1 MGIVGNCRECGSSE
15 FEHDDVRAEY
25 HCIVCGCIVEDQLD
39 DNVAQFMN
47 NEGQIE
53 REINSNRLGSDE
65 NKTWAS
71 TRDAAGKPVV
81 YNRQA
86 RLRNSRFDRN
96 SRAERTWLRTDVE
109 RFINSPNMPGSRT
122 MKTLAKKILAQ
133 THSTEEHEKRKRN
146 SVIWKAMK
154 SMNNGKDVSLP
165 LNQTRHAQKTSDD
178 DTRNGNYSTRMVA
191 LAVMN
196 IAARIQGIALPTR
209 QLASALD
216 VHHDHLIRESLNIK
230 KYLTVIWKAEDL
242 IIEQG
247 NQSDSLPR
255 MGIPPRML
263 SEGRTWSEAD
273 IRAAIDDLRPSLE
286 ERFGTLTA
294 RLMIT
299 EIWAMLEEAK
309 GHAYLSGQNIRLV
322 TAGLTV
328 RSTKARGQSR
338 LKQRIADWLGI
349 TTNRLKRLEKDYSL
363 VIDGIFNNHHE
374 PTDTKYLG

>member
-1 MGIVGNCRECGSSE
+1 MEMKENCMECGSNE

-25 HCIVCGCIVEDQLD
+25 HCTICGCIVEDQLD
-39 DNVAQFMN
+39 DNVTQFMN
-47 NEGQIE
+47 SEGQIE
-53 REINSNRLGSDE
+53 REMNSNRLGSDE
-65 NKTWAS
+65 TKTWGS
-71 TRDAAGKPVV
+71 TRDAAGRPVV
-81 YNRQA
+81 YNRQE

-96 SRAERTWLRTDVE
+96 SRAERTWLKTDVE
-109 RFINSPNMPGSRT
+109 RFIENNMAGSRV

-133 THSTEEHEKRKRN
+133 THSTEEHEKRRGN
-146 SVIWKAMK
+146 SVMWEAMK
-154 SMNNGKDVSLP
+154 QMNNGEDVPLP
-165 LNQTRHAQKTSDD
+165 LNQTRHAQKTGDD

-191 LAVMN
+191 IAVMN
-196 IAARIQGIALPTR
+196 IAARIMGVALPTK
-209 QLASALD
+209 QLATALD
-216 VHHDHLIRESLNIK
+216 VHHDHLIRESMNIK
-230 KYLTVIWKAEDL
+230 KYLTIIWKAEDL

-247 NQSDSLPR
+247 NQSQSVPR
-255 MGIPPRML
+255 MGISPGRL

-286 ERFGTLTA
+286 EKFGTMNA
-294 RLMIT
+294 RMMIT
-299 EIWAMLEEAK
+299 EIWAMLEEAR

-363 VIDGIFNNHHE
+363 VIDDIFNNHHRS
-374 PTDTKYLG
+374 TDA

>member
-1 MGIVGNCRECGSSE
+1 MEMKENCVECGSNE

-25 HCIVCGCIVEDQLD
+25 HCTICGCIVEDQLD
-39 DNVAQFMN
+39 DNVTQFMN
-47 NEGQIE
+47 SEGQIE
-53 REINSNRLGSDE
+53 REMNSNRLGSDE
-65 NKTWAS
+65 SKTWGS
-71 TRDAAGKPVV
+71 TRDAAGRPVV
-81 YNRQA
+81 YNRQE

-96 SRAERTWLRTDVE
+96 SRAERTWLKTDVE
-109 RFINSPNMPGSRT
+109 RFIENNMAGSRV

-133 THSTEEHEKRKRN
+133 THSTEEHEKRRGN
-146 SVIWKAMK
+146 SVMWEAMK
-154 SMNNGKDVSLP
+154 QMNNGEDVPLP
-165 LNQTRHAQKTSDD
+165 LNQTRHAQKTGDD

-191 LAVMN
+191 IAVMN
-196 IAARIQGIALPTR
+196 IAARIMGVALPTK
-209 QLASALD
+209 QLATALD
-216 VHHDHLIRESLNIK
+216 VHHDHLIRESMNIK
-230 KYLTVIWKAEDL
+230 KYLTIIWKAEDL

-247 NQSDSLPR
+247 NQSQSVPR
-255 MGIPPRML
+255 MGISPGRL

-286 ERFGTLTA
+286 EKFGTMNA
-294 RLMIT
+294 RMMIT
-299 EIWAMLEEAK
+299 EIWAMLEEAR

-363 VIDGIFNNHHE
+363 VIDDIFNNHHRS
-374 PTDTKYLG
+374 TDA

>member
-1 MGIVGNCRECGSSE
+1 MEMKENCVECGSNE

-25 HCIVCGCIVEDQLD
+25 HCTICGCIVEDQLD
-39 DNVAQFMN
+39 DNVTQFMN
-47 NEGQIE
+47 SEGQIE
-53 REINSNRLGSDE
+53 REMNSNRLGSDE
-65 NKTWAS
+65 SKTWGS
-71 TRDAAGKPVV
+71 TRDAAGRPVV
-81 YNRQA
+81 YNRQE

-96 SRAERTWLRTDVE
+96 SRAERTWLKTDVE
-109 RFINSPNMPGSRT
+109 RFIENNMAGSRV

-133 THSTEEHEKRKRN
+133 THSTEEHEKRRGN
-146 SVIWKAMK
+146 SVMWEAMK
-154 SMNNGKDVSLP
+154 QMNNGEDVPLP
-165 LNQTRHAQKTSDD
+165 LNQTRHAQKTGDD

-191 LAVMN
+191 IAVMN
-196 IAARIQGIALPTR
+196 IAARIMGVALPTK
-209 QLASALD
+209 QLATALD
-216 VHHDHLIRESLNIK
+216 VHHDHLIRESMNIK
-230 KYLTVIWKAEDL
+230 KYLTIIWKVEDL

-247 NQSDSLPR
+247 NQSQSVPR
-255 MGIPPRML
+255 MGISPGRL

-286 ERFGTLTA
+286 EKFGTMNA
-294 RLMIT
+294 RMMIT
-299 EIWAMLEEAK
+299 EIWAMLEEAR

-363 VIDGIFNNHHE
+363 VIDDIFNNHHRS
-374 PTDTKYLG
+374 TDA

>member
-1 MGIVGNCRECGSSE
+1 MEMKENCMECGSNE

-25 HCIVCGCIVEDQLD
+25 HCTICGCIVEDQLD
-39 DNVAQFMN
+39 DNVTQFMN
-47 NEGQIE
+47 SEGQIE
-53 REINSNRLGSDE
+53 REMNSNRLGSDE
-65 NKTWAS
+65 TKTWGS
-71 TRDAAGKPVV
+71 TRDAAGRPVV
-81 YNRQA
+81 YNRQE

-96 SRAERTWLRTDVE
+96 SRAERTWLKTDVE
-109 RFINSPNMPGSRT
+109 RFIENNMAGSRI

-133 THSTEEHEKRKRN
+133 THSTEEHEKRRGN
-146 SVIWKAMK
+146 SVMWEAMK
-154 SMNNGKDVSLP
+154 QMNNGEDVPLP
-165 LNQTRHAQKTSDD
+165 LNQTRHAQKTGDD

-191 LAVMN
+191 IAVMN
-196 IAARIQGIALPTR
+196 IAARIMGVALPTK
-209 QLASALD
+209 QLATALD
-216 VHHDHLIRESLNIK
+216 VHHDHLIRESMNIK
-230 KYLTVIWKAEDL
+230 KYLTIIWKAEDL

-247 NQSDSLPR
+247 NQSQSVPR
-255 MGIPPRML
+255 MGISPGRL

-286 ERFGTLTA
+286 EKFGTMNA
-294 RLMIT
+294 RMMIT
-299 EIWAMLEEAK
+299 EIWAMLEEAR

-363 VIDGIFNNHHE
+363 VIDDIFNNHHRS
-374 PTDTKYLG
+374 TDA

>member
-1 MGIVGNCRECGSSE
+1 MEMKENCIECGSNE

-25 HCIVCGCIVEDQLD
+25 HCTICGCIVEDQLD
-39 DNVAQFMN
+39 DNVTQFMN
-47 NEGQIE
+47 SEGQIE
-53 REINSNRLGSDE
+53 REMNSNRLGSDE
-65 NKTWAS
+65 TKTWGS
-71 TRDAAGKPVV
+71 TRDAAGRPVV
-81 YNRQA
+81 FNRQE

-96 SRAERTWLRTDVE
+96 SRAERTWLKTDVE
-109 RFINSPNMPGSRT
+109 RFIENNMAGSRV

-133 THSTEEHEKRKRN
+133 THSTEEHEKRRGN
-146 SVIWKAMK
+146 SVMWEAMK
-154 SMNNGKDVSLP
+154 QMNNGEDVPLP
-165 LNQTRHAQKTSDD
+165 LNQTRHAQKTGDD

-191 LAVMN
+191 IAVMN
-196 IAARIQGIALPTR
+196 IAARIMGVALPTK
-209 QLASALD
+209 QLATALD
-216 VHHDHLIRESLNIK
+216 VHHDHLIRESMNIK
-230 KYLTVIWKAEDL
+230 KYLTIIWKAEDL

-247 NQSDSLPR
+247 NQSQSVPR
-255 MGIPPRML
+255 MGISPGRL

-286 ERFGTLTA
+286 EKFGTMNA
-294 RLMIT
+294 RMMIT
-299 EIWAMLEEAK
+299 EIWAMLEEAR

-363 VIDGIFNNHHE
+363 VIDDIFNNHHRS
-374 PTDTKYLG
+374 TDA

>member
-1 MGIVGNCRECGSSE
+1 MEMKENCVECGSNE

-25 HCIVCGCIVEDQLD
+25 HCTICGCIVEDQLD
-39 DNVAQFMN
+39 DNVTQFMN
-47 NEGQIE
+47 SEGQIE
-53 REINSNRLGSDE
+53 REMNSNRLGSDE
-65 NKTWAS
+65 SKTWGS
-71 TRDAAGKPVV
+71 TRDAAGRPVV
-81 YNRQA
+81 YNRQE

-96 SRAERTWLRTDVE
+96 SRAERTWLKTDVE
-109 RFINSPNMPGSRT
+109 RFIENNMAGSRV

-133 THSTEEHEKRKRN
+133 THSTEEHEKRRGN
-146 SVIWKAMK
+146 SVMWEAMK
-154 SMNNGKDVSLP
+154 QMNNGEDVPLP
-165 LNQTRHAQKTSDD
+165 LNQTRHAQKTGDD

-191 LAVMN
+191 IAVMN
-196 IAARIQGIALPTR
+196 IAARIMGVALPTK
-209 QLASALD
+209 QLATALD
-216 VHHDHLIRESLNIK
+216 VHHDHLIRESMNIK
-230 KYLTVIWKAEDL
+230 KYLTIIWKAEDL

-247 NQSDSLPR
+247 NQSQSVPR
-255 MGIPPRML
+255 MGISPGRL

-286 ERFGTLTA
+286 EKFGTMNA
-294 RLMIT
+294 RMMIT
-299 EIWAMLEEAK
+299 EIWAMLEEAR

-363 VIDGIFNNHHE
+363 VMDVIFNNHHRS
-374 PTDTKYLG
+374 TDA

>member
-1 MGIVGNCRECGSSE
+1 MEMKENCIECGSNE

-25 HCIVCGCIVEDQLD
+25 HCTICGCIVEDQLD
-39 DNVAQFMN
+39 DNVTQFMN
-47 NEGQIE
+47 SEGQIE
-53 REINSNRLGSDE
+53 REMNSNRLGSDE
-65 NKTWAS
+65 SKTWGS
-71 TRDAAGKPVV
+71 TRDAAGRPVV
-81 YNRQA
+81 YNRQE

-96 SRAERTWLRTDVE
+96 SRAERTWLKTDVE
-109 RFINSPNMPGSRT
+109 RFIENNMAGSRV

-133 THSTEEHEKRKRN
+133 THSTEEHEKRRGN
-146 SVIWKAMK
+146 SVMWEAMK
-154 SMNNGKDVSLP
+154 QMNNGEDVPLP
-165 LNQTRHAQKTSDD
+165 LNQTRHAQKTGDD

-191 LAVMN
+191 IAVMN
-196 IAARIQGIALPTR
+196 IAARIMGVALPTK
-209 QLASALD
+209 QLATALD
-216 VHHDHLIRESLNIK
+216 VHHDHLIRESMNIK
-230 KYLTVIWKAEDL
+230 KYLTIIWKAEDL

-247 NQSDSLPR
+247 NQSQSVPR
-255 MGIPPRML
+255 MGISPGRL

-286 ERFGTLTA
+286 EKFGTMNA
-294 RLMIT
+294 RMMIT
-299 EIWAMLEEAK
+299 EIWAMLEEAR

-363 VIDGIFNNHHE
+363 VIDDIFNNHHRS
-374 PTDTKYLG
+374 TDA

>member
-1 MGIVGNCRECGSSE
+1 MEMKENCVECGSNE

-25 HCIVCGCIVEDQLD
+25 HCTICGCIVEDQLD
-39 DNVAQFMN
+39 DNVTQFMN
-47 NEGQIE
+47 SEGQIE
-53 REINSNRLGSDE
+53 REMNSNRLGSDE
-65 NKTWAS
+65 TKTWGS
-71 TRDAAGKPVV
+71 TRDAAGRPVV
-81 YNRQA
+81 YNRQE

-96 SRAERTWLRTDVE
+96 SRAERTWLKTDVE
-109 RFINSPNMPGSRT
+109 RFIENNMAGSRV

-133 THSTEEHEKRKRN
+133 THSTEEHEKRRGN
-146 SVIWKAMK
+146 SVMWEAMK
-154 SMNNGKDVSLP
+154 QMNNGEDVPLP
-165 LNQTRHAQKTSDD
+165 LNQTRHAQKTGDD

-191 LAVMN
+191 IAVMN
-196 IAARIQGIALPTR
+196 IAARIMGVALPTK
-209 QLASALD
+209 QLATALD
-216 VHHDHLIRESLNIK
+216 VHHDHLIRESMNIK
-230 KYLTVIWKAEDL
+230 KYLTIIWKAEDL

-247 NQSDSLPR
+247 NQSQSVPR
-255 MGIPPRML
+255 MGISPGRL

-286 ERFGTLTA
+286 EKFGTMNA
-294 RLMIT
+294 RMMIT
-299 EIWAMLEEAK
+299 EIWAMLEEAR

-363 VIDGIFNNHHE
+363 VIDDIFNNHHRS
-374 PTDTKYLG
+374 TDA

>member
-1 MGIVGNCRECGSSE
+1 MEMKENCLECGSNE

-25 HCIVCGCIVEDQLD
+25 HCTICGCIVEDQLD
-39 DNVAQFMN
+39 DNVTQFMN
-47 NEGQIE
+47 SEGQIE
-53 REINSNRLGSDE
+53 REMNSNRLGSDE
-65 NKTWAS
+65 TKTWGS
-71 TRDAAGKPVV
+71 TRDAAGRPVV
-81 YNRQA
+81 YNRQE

-96 SRAERTWLRTDVE
+96 SRAERTWLKTDVE
-109 RFINSPNMPGSRT
+109 RFIENNMAGSRI

-133 THSTEEHEKRKRN
+133 THSTEEHEKRRGN
-146 SVIWKAMK
+146 SVMWEAMK
-154 SMNNGKDVSLP
+154 QMNNGEDVPLP
-165 LNQTRHAQKTSDD
+165 LNQTRHAQKTGDD

-191 LAVMN
+191 IAVMN
-196 IAARIQGIALPTR
+196 IAARIMGVALPTK
-209 QLASALD
+209 QLATALD
-216 VHHDHLIRESLNIK
+216 VHHDHLIRESMNIK
-230 KYLTVIWKAEDL
+230 KYLTIIWKAEDL

-247 NQSDSLPR
+247 NQSQSVPR
-255 MGIPPRML
+255 MGISPGRL

-286 ERFGTLTA
+286 EKFGTMNA
-294 RLMIT
+294 RMMIT
-299 EIWAMLEEAK
+299 EIWAMLEEAR

-363 VIDGIFNNHHE
+363 VIDDIFNNHHRS
-374 PTDTKYLG
+374 TDA

>member
-1 MGIVGNCRECGSSE
+1 MEMKENCIECGSNE

-25 HCIVCGCIVEDQLD
+25 HCTICGCIVEDQLD
-39 DNVAQFMN
+39 DNVTQFMN
-47 NEGQIE
+47 SEGQIE
-53 REINSNRLGSDE
+53 REMNSNRLGSDE
-65 NKTWAS
+65 TKTWGS
-71 TRDAAGKPVV
+71 TRDAAGRPVV
-81 YNRQA
+81 YNRQE

-96 SRAERTWLRTDVE
+96 SRAERTWLKTDVE
-109 RFINSPNMPGSRT
+109 RFIENNMAGSRV

-133 THSTEEHEKRKRN
+133 THSTEEHEKRRGN
-146 SVIWKAMK
+146 SVMWEAMK
-154 SMNNGKDVSLP
+154 QMNNGEDVPLP
-165 LNQTRHAQKTSDD
+165 LNQTRHAQKTGDD

-191 LAVMN
+191 IAVMN
-196 IAARIQGIALPTR
+196 IAARIMGVALPTK
-209 QLASALD
+209 QLATALD
-216 VHHDHLIRESLNIK
+216 VHHDHLIRESMNIK
-230 KYLTVIWKAEDL
+230 KYLTIIWKAEDL

-247 NQSDSLPR
+247 NQSQSVPR
-255 MGIPPRML
+255 MGISPGRL

-286 ERFGTLTA
+286 EKFGTMNA
-294 RLMIT
+294 RMMIT
-299 EIWAMLEEAK
+299 EIWAMLEEAR

-363 VIDGIFNNHHE
+363 VIDDIFNNHHRS
-374 PTDTKYLG
+374 TDA

>member
-1 MGIVGNCRECGSSE
+1 MEMKENCIECGSNE

-25 HCIVCGCIVEDQLD
+25 HCTICGCIVEDQLD
-39 DNVAQFMN
+39 DNVTQFMN
-47 NEGQIE
+47 SEGQIE
-53 REINSNRLGSDE
+53 REMNSNRLGSDE
-65 NKTWAS
+65 TKTWGS
-71 TRDAAGKPVV
+71 TRDAAGRPVV
-81 YNRQA
+81 YNRQE

-96 SRAERTWLRTDVE
+96 SRAERTWLKTDVE
-109 RFINSPNMPGSRT
+109 RFIENNMAGSRI

-133 THSTEEHEKRKRN
+133 THSTEEHEKRRGN
-146 SVIWKAMK
+146 SVMWEAMK
-154 SMNNGKDVSLP
+154 QMNNGEDVPLP
-165 LNQTRHAQKTSDD
+165 LNQTRHAQKTGDD

-191 LAVMN
+191 IAVMN
-196 IAARIQGIALPTR
+196 IAARIMGVALPTK
-209 QLASALD
+209 QLATALD
-216 VHHDHLIRESLNIK
+216 VHHDHLIRESMNIK
-230 KYLTVIWKAEDL
+230 KYLTIIWKAEDL

-247 NQSDSLPR
+247 NQSQSVPR
-255 MGIPPRML
+255 MGISPGRL

-286 ERFGTLTA
+286 EKFGTMNA
-294 RLMIT
+294 RMMIT
-299 EIWAMLEEAK
+299 EIWAMLEEAR

-363 VIDGIFNNHHE
+363 VIDDIFNNHHRS
-374 PTDTKYLG
+374 TDA

>member
-1 MGIVGNCRECGSSE
+1 MEMKENCIECGSNE

-25 HCIVCGCIVEDQLD
+25 HCTICGCIVEDQLD
-39 DNVAQFMN
+39 DNVTQFMN
-47 NEGQIE
+47 SEGQIE
-53 REINSNRLGSDE
+53 REMNSNRLGSDE
-65 NKTWAS
+65 TKTWGS
-71 TRDAAGKPVV
+71 TRDAAGRPVV
-81 YNRQA
+81 FNRQE

-96 SRAERTWLRTDVE
+96 SRAERTWLKTDVE
-109 RFINSPNMPGSRT
+109 RFIENNMAGSRI

-133 THSTEEHEKRKRN
+133 THSTEEHEKRRGN
-146 SVIWKAMK
+146 SVMWEAMK
-154 SMNNGKDVSLP
+154 QMNNGEDVPLP
-165 LNQTRHAQKTSDD
+165 LNQTRHAQKTGDD

-191 LAVMN
+191 IAVMN
-196 IAARIQGIALPTR
+196 IAARIMGVALPTK
-209 QLASALD
+209 QLATALD
-216 VHHDHLIRESLNIK
+216 VHHDHLIRESMNIK
-230 KYLTVIWKAEDL
+230 KYLTIIWKAEDL

-247 NQSDSLPR
+247 NQSQSVPR
-255 MGIPPRML
+255 MGISPGRL

-286 ERFGTLTA
+286 EKFGTMNA
-294 RLMIT
+294 RMMIT
-299 EIWAMLEEAK
+299 EIWAMLEEAR

-363 VIDGIFNNHHE
+363 VIDDIFNNHHRS
-374 PTDTKYLG
+374 TDA

>member
-1 MGIVGNCRECGSSE
+1 MEMKENCMECGSNE

-25 HCIVCGCIVEDQLD
+25 HCTICGCIVEDQLD
-39 DNVAQFMN
+39 DNVTQFMN
-47 NEGQIE
+47 SEGQIE
-53 REINSNRLGSDE
+53 REMNSNRLGSDE
-65 NKTWAS
+65 SKTWGS
-71 TRDAAGKPVV
+71 TRDAAGRPVV
-81 YNRQA
+81 YNRQE

-96 SRAERTWLRTDVE
+96 SRAERTWLKPDVE
-109 RFINSPNMPGSRT
+109 RFIENNMAGSRV

-133 THSTEEHEKRKRN
+133 THSTEEHEKRRGN
-146 SVIWKAMK
+146 SVMWEAMK
-154 SMNNGKDVSLP
+154 QMNNGEDVPLP
-165 LNQTRHAQKTSDD
+165 LNQTRHAQKTGDD

-191 LAVMN
+191 IAVMN
-196 IAARIQGIALPTR
+196 IAARIMGVALPTK
-209 QLASALD
+209 QLATALD
-216 VHHDHLIRESLNIK
+216 VHHDHLIRESMNIK
-230 KYLTVIWKAEDL
+230 KYLTIIWKAEDL

-247 NQSDSLPR
+247 NQSQSVPR
-255 MGIPPRML
+255 MGISPGRL

-286 ERFGTLTA
+286 EKFGTMNA
-294 RLMIT
+294 RMMIT
-299 EIWAMLEEAK
+299 EIWAMLEEAR

-363 VIDGIFNNHHE
+363 VIDDIFNNHHRS
-374 PTDTKYLG
+374 TDA

>member
-1 MGIVGNCRECGSSE
+1 MEMKENCVECGSNE

-25 HCIVCGCIVEDQLD
+25 HCTICGCIVEDQLD
-39 DNVAQFMN
+39 DNVTQFMN
-47 NEGQIE
+47 SEGQIE
-53 REINSNRLGSDE
+53 REMNSNRLGSDE
-65 NKTWAS
+65 SKTWGS
-71 TRDAAGKPVV
+71 TRDAAGRPVV
-81 YNRQA
+81 YNRQE

-96 SRAERTWLRTDVE
+96 SRAERTWLKTDVE
-109 RFINSPNMPGSRT
+109 RFIENNMAGSRI

-133 THSTEEHEKRKRN
+133 THSTEEHEKRRGN
-146 SVIWKAMK
+146 SVMWEAMK
-154 SMNNGKDVSLP
+154 QMNNGEDVPLP
-165 LNQTRHAQKTSDD
+165 LNQTRHAQKTGDD

-191 LAVMN
+191 IAVMN
-196 IAARIQGIALPTR
+196 IAARIMGVALPTK
-209 QLASALD
+209 QLATALD
-216 VHHDHLIRESLNIK
+216 VHHDHLIRESMNIK
-230 KYLTVIWKAEDL
+230 KYLTIIWKAEDL

-247 NQSDSLPR
+247 NQSQSVPR
-255 MGIPPRML
+255 MGISPGRL

-286 ERFGTLTA
+286 EKFGTMNA
-294 RLMIT
+294 RMMIT
-299 EIWAMLEEAK
+299 EIWAMLEEAR

-363 VIDGIFNNHHE
+363 VIDDIFNNHHRS
-374 PTDTKYLG
+374 TDA

>member
-1 MGIVGNCRECGSSE
+1 MEMKENCVECGSNE

-25 HCIVCGCIVEDQLD
+25 HCTICGCIVEDQLD
-39 DNVAQFMN
+39 DNVTQFMN
-47 NEGQIE
+47 SEGQIE
-53 REINSNRLGSDE
+53 REMNSNRLGSDE
-65 NKTWAS
+65 TKTWGS
-71 TRDAAGKPVV
+71 TRDAAGRPVV
-81 YNRQA
+81 YNRQE

-96 SRAERTWLRTDVE
+96 SRAERTWLKTDVE
-109 RFINSPNMPGSRT
+109 RFIENNMAGSRI

-133 THSTEEHEKRKRN
+133 THSTEEHEKRRGN
-146 SVIWKAMK
+146 SVMWEAMK
-154 SMNNGKDVSLP
+154 QMNNGEDVPLP
-165 LNQTRHAQKTSDD
+165 LNQTRHAQKTGDD

-191 LAVMN
+191 IAVMN
-196 IAARIQGIALPTR
+196 IAARIMGVALPTK
-209 QLASALD
+209 QLATALD
-216 VHHDHLIRESLNIK
+216 VHHDHLIRESMNIK
-230 KYLTVIWKAEDL
+230 KYLTIIWKAEDL

-247 NQSDSLPR
+247 NQSQSVPR
-255 MGIPPRML
+255 MGISPGRL

-286 ERFGTLTA
+286 EKFGTMNA
-294 RLMIT
+294 RMMIT
-299 EIWAMLEEAK
+299 EIWAMLEEAR

-363 VIDGIFNNHHE
+363 VIDDIFNNHHRS
-374 PTDTKYLG
+374 TDA

>member
-1 MGIVGNCRECGSSE
+1 MEMEENCIECGNDE
-15 FEHDDVRAEY
+15 FDHDSVRAEY
-25 HCIVCGCIVEDQLD
+25 HCTICGCIVEDQLD

-47 NEGQIE
+47 SEGQIE
-53 REINSNRLGSDE
+53 REMNSNRLGSDE
-65 NKTWAS
+65 RKTWAS
-71 TRDAAGKPVV
+71 RRDAAGRPVV
-81 YNRQA
+81 WNGQK

-96 SRAERTWLRTDVE
+96 SRAERTWLKTDVE
-109 RFINSPNMPGSRT
+109 RFIENNMAGSRV

-133 THSTEEHEKRKRN
+133 THSTEEHEKRKGN
-146 SVIWKAMK
+146 SVMWEAMK
-154 SMNNGKDVSLP
+154 HVNNGEDIPLP
-165 LNQTRHAQKTSDD
+165 LNQTRHAQKTGDD

-191 LAVMN
+191 IAVMN
-196 IAARIQGIALPTR
+196 IAAKIMGIALPTKK
-209 QLASALD
+209 LSTALD
-216 VHHDHLIRESLNIK
+216 IHHDHLIRESMNIK
-230 KYLTVIWKAEDL
+230 KYLTIIWKAEDL
-242 IIEQG
+242 IIEQR
-247 NQSDSLPR
+247 NQSQSLPR
-255 MGIPPRML
+255 MGISPGRL

-286 ERFGTLTA
+286 DKFGTMTA

-328 RSTKARGQSR
+328 RATRARGQSR

-363 VIDGIFNNHHE
+363 VIDGIFDNHHI
-374 PTDTKYLG
+374 PTDA

>member
-1 MGIVGNCRECGSSE
+1 MEMKENCMECGSNE

-25 HCIVCGCIVEDQLD
+25 HCTICGCIVEDQLD
-39 DNVAQFMN
+39 DNVTQFMN
-47 NEGQIE
+47 SEGQIE
-53 REINSNRLGSDE
+53 REMNSNRLGSDE
-65 NKTWAS
+65 TKTWGS
-71 TRDAAGKPVV
+71 TRDAAGRPVV
-81 YNRQA
+81 YNRQE

-96 SRAERTWLRTDVE
+96 SRAERTWLKTDVD
-109 RFINSPNMPGSRT
+109 RFVENNMTGSRV

-133 THSTEEHEKRKRN
+133 THSTEEHEKRRGN
-146 SVIWKAMK
+146 SVMWEAMK
-154 SMNNGKDVSLP
+154 QMNNGEDVPLP
-165 LNQTRHAQKTSDD
+165 LNQTRHAQKTGDD

-191 LAVMN
+191 IAVMN
-196 IAARIQGIALPTR
+196 IAARIMGVALPTK
-209 QLASALD
+209 QLATALD
-216 VHHDHLIRESLNIK
+216 VHHDHLIRESMNIK
-230 KYLTVIWKAEDL
+230 KYLTIIWKAEDL

-247 NQSDSLPR
+247 NQSQSVPR
-255 MGIPPRML
+255 MGISPGRL

-286 ERFGTLTA
+286 EKFGTMNA
-294 RLMIT
+294 RMMIT
-299 EIWAMLEEAK
+299 EIWAMLEEAR

-363 VIDGIFNNHHE
+363 VIDDIFNNHHRS
-374 PTDTKYLG
+374 TDA

>member
-1 MGIVGNCRECGSSE
+1 MEMKENCMECGSNE

-25 HCIVCGCIVEDQLD
+25 HCTICGCIVEDQLD
-39 DNVAQFMN
+39 DNVTQFMN
-47 NEGQIE
+47 SEGQIE
-53 REINSNRLGSDE
+53 REMNSNRLGSDE
-65 NKTWAS
+65 SKTWGS
-71 TRDAAGKPVV
+71 TRDAAGRPVV
-81 YNRQA
+81 YNRQE

-96 SRAERTWLRTDVE
+96 SRAERTWLKTDVE
-109 RFINSPNMPGSRT
+109 RFIENNMAGSRV

-133 THSTEEHEKRKRN
+133 THSTEEHEKRRGN
-146 SVIWKAMK
+146 SVMWEAMK
-154 SMNNGKDVSLP
+154 QMNNGEDVPLP
-165 LNQTRHAQKTSDD
+165 LNQTRHAQKTGDD

-191 LAVMN
+191 IAVMN
-196 IAARIQGIALPTR
+196 IAARIMGVALPTK
-209 QLASALD
+209 QLATALD
-216 VHHDHLIRESLNIK
+216 VHHDHLIRESMNIK
-230 KYLTVIWKAEDL
+230 KYLTIIWKAEDL

-247 NQSDSLPR
+247 NQSQSVPR
-255 MGIPPRML
+255 MGISPGRL

-286 ERFGTLTA
+286 EKFGTMNA
-294 RLMIT
+294 RMMIT
-299 EIWAMLEEAK
+299 EIWAMLEEAR

-363 VIDGIFNNHHE
+363 VIDAIFNNHHRS
-374 PTDTKYLG
+374 TDA

>member
-1 MGIVGNCRECGSSE
+1 MEMKENCVECGSNE

-25 HCIVCGCIVEDQLD
+25 HCTICGCIVEDQLD
-39 DNVAQFMN
+39 DNVTQFMN
-47 NEGQIE
+47 SEGQIE
-53 REINSNRLGSDE
+53 REMNSNRLGSDE
-65 NKTWAS
+65 TKTWGS
-71 TRDAAGKPVV
+71 TRDAAGRPVV
-81 YNRQA
+81 FNRQE

-96 SRAERTWLRTDVE
+96 SRAERTWLKTDVE
-109 RFINSPNMPGSRT
+109 RFIENNMAGSRV

-133 THSTEEHEKRKRN
+133 THSTEEHEKRRGN
-146 SVIWKAMK
+146 SVMWEAMK
-154 SMNNGKDVSLP
+154 QMNNGEDVPLP
-165 LNQTRHAQKTSDD
+165 LNQTRHAQKTGDD

-191 LAVMN
+191 IAVMN
-196 IAARIQGIALPTR
+196 IAARIMGVALPTK
-209 QLASALD
+209 QLATALD
-216 VHHDHLIRESLNIK
+216 VHHDHLIRESMNIK
-230 KYLTVIWKAEDL
+230 KYLTIIWKAEDL

-247 NQSDSLPR
+247 NQSQSVPR
-255 MGIPPRML
+255 MGISPGRL

-286 ERFGTLTA
+286 EKFGTMNA
-294 RLMIT
+294 RMMIT
-299 EIWAMLEEAK
+299 EIWAMLEEAR

-363 VIDGIFNNHHE
+363 VIDDIFNNHHRS
-374 PTDTKYLG
+374 TDA